1 MLAVANLSLS
11 SRSSPRVVFEARSR
25 KTVRLRHPSQ
35 PLRRLSAFQL
45 GRRQPAW
52 KSTISCGICVV
63 SVFEAKACDCC

>member
-25 KTVRLRHPSQ
+25 KTVRLRAAEPTAA
-35 PLRRLSAFQL
+35 PIVRFQL
-45 GRRQPAW
+45 GRRRPAW
-52 KSTISCGICVV
+52 KLTISCGIRVV